1 MFGGRDMCMKKIWFG
16 LAAALAAVAVA
27 WGEEAQDGTPPAAQE
42 AAAPGMPAEVDL
54 AFCLRTALERNLDL
68 QMERLSR
75 EEADLEVEVAR
86 GAYDPELSVSVGRE
100 HSETEGEAAGTAE
113 GALETMRTERDD
125 DTVSASLS
133 GKIGPGGGT
142 YELAA
147 RNGDSSGTRGGS
159 PFDSNTGR
167 VGVSLKQ
174 PLLKGFGT
182 DESRYRI
189 ATAKVQSQE
198 AALALEEEVQR
209 LLGDVEKA
217 WYALMEAKESRE
229 VQKEALRLS
238 EQLLADNRRKVKIGT
253 MSSLDE
259 KQAESQAASARADLA
274 SAEQAIVK
282 AENALKALVWN
293 DLRSVW
299 AAEVPATGM
308 LTEPAADA
316 TAPDAGAAME
326 VALAARPDLRAARLA
341 LERQGYAVDLYR
353 NQRLPALDLVAGG
366 GLQASDEEGAG
377 DVWSTIADADEPYWN
392 VGVTLSI
399 PLGNR
404 AAKNRFLQSQATAER
419 MRLQVRR
426 QEEDAMAEVVD
437 ASAEVRSCLLRVEAT
452 RDAAEYAEAALEAE
466 QRKLDQGR
474 STSFVVLQLQKDLT
488 EARRAKTGALADY
501 HKSLVDFALAEGR
514 MLERHGLEMGA
525 LE

>member
-1 MFGGRDMCMKKIWFG
+1 MKKIWMG
-16 LAAALAAVAVA
+16 LVAAAMATAA
-27 WGEEAQDGTPPAAQE
+27 WAAE
-42 AAAPGMPAEVDL
+42 DAASASTAMSAMDL
-54 AFCLRTALERNLDL
+54 GFCIRTALERNLDL

-75 EEADLEVEVAR
+75 EEAELDVAVAY
-86 GAYDPELSVSVGRE
+86 GAYDPTLSVSVGRE
-100 HSETEGEAAGTAE
+100 HSETEGQSAGTAD

-125 DTVSASLS
+125 DTVSASIG

-147 RNGDSSGTRGGS
+147 RNGDSSGSRGGN

-167 VGVSLKQ
+167 IGVTLKQ
-174 PLLKGFGT
+174 PLLKGFKT
-182 DESRYRI
+182 DETRYRI

-198 AALALEEEVQR
+198 SALALEQEVQR

-217 WYALMEAKESRE
+217 WYALMAAKESRE
-229 VQKEALRLS
+229 VQVEAVRLS
-238 EQLLADNRRKVKIGT
+238 EQLLSDNRRKVKIGT
-253 MSSLDE
+253 MSALDE

-274 SAEQAIVK
+274 AAEQSIVK
-282 AENALKALVWN
+282 AENTLKSLVWN

-299 AAEVPATGM
+299 AEELPVTGA
-308 LTEPAADA
+308 LAEPAADA
-316 TAPDAGAAME
+316 TAPDAGAAMD
-326 VALAARPDLRAARLA
+326 VALASRPDLRSARLA

-366 GLQASDEEGAG
+366 GWQASDEDSAG
-377 DVWSTIADADEPYWN
+377 DVWSTISDADEPYWN

-404 AAKNRFLQSQATAER
+404 TAKTRYLQSQATAER

-426 QEEDAMAEVVD
+426 QEENAMAEVVN

-474 STSFVVLQLQKDLT
+474 STSFVVLQLQKNLT
-488 EARRAKTGALADY
+488 DARRAKTSALADY
-501 HKSLVDFALAEGR
+501 HKSLVDFALAEGT